1 MSNFSVKAD
10 YTTTS
15 NIIFMDIFLMFL
27 HNKTFD
33 VLWCVLWSSRSRMN
47 FSSFLRKHISIRKY
61 ACNFYVL
68 IFYCKTSSKCCKRVL
83 HINIRTHTPHST
95 ISFREWRCVSARK
108 TCHHITSFHKKDGV
122 TLQKKGWARPYLQS
136 FFRLLN
142 HREGEEEQE
151 LLVVL

>member
-1 MSNFSVKAD
+1 MMRSVKQQE
-10 YTTTS
+10 S
-15 NIIFMDIFLMFL
+15 NEFFMILT
-27 HNKTFD
+27 KT
-33 VLWCVLWSSRSRMN
+33 
-47 FSSFLRKHISIRKY
+47 HISIQKY

-68 IFYCKTSSKCCKRVL
+68 IFYCKTHSKCCKRVL

-95 ISFREWRCVSARK
+95 ISFREWCCVSARK

-151 LLVVL
+151 LLVWCFKSPAEAIALVLW